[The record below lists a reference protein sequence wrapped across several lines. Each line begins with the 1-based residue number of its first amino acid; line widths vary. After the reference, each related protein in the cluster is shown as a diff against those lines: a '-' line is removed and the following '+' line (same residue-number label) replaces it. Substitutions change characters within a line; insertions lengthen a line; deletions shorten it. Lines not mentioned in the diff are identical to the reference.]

1 MAENLL
7 IGIIS
12 LGCPKASSDT
22 ELILTRLQSEGY
34 EICDGNNLENANNA
48 ALLII
53 NTCGFVDAAI
63 EESLDAIGE
72 ALQQN
77 DKVIVTGCLG
87 AEHHQQII
95 QKTYPNVLAVTGPHS
110 CAEVMDLVHKFLPR
124 PHEPFADLIPPQ
136 GVRLTPEHFAYL
148 KISEGCNHDCSF
160 CIIPKLRGKLVS
172 RSLGEVMNEA
182 ELLVKS
188 GVKEILVIS
197 QDTSAYGVDLKYR
210 TGFYNGRPM
219 KTRLKELCQALASLG
234 VWVRLHY
241 VYPYPNVDEILP
253 LMAEGKILPYLDV
266 PLQHASPKILKA
278 MKRPAF
284 IENTLQ
290 RICDWRKICPDLA
303 IRSTFITGFP
313 GETDAD
319 FDLLLQFLDEAK
331 LDRVGC
337 FAYSDVVGAVANNFA
352 DKIPEALAMERR
364 DWLLENQAEISAEKL
379 SQKIDSQLQILVD
392 MVDEEGTIGRSKYD
406 APEVDGVVVL
416 DNFFDAKPGEFI
428 NAKII
433 DSDEHDLYAQKI

>member
-188 GVKEILVIS
+188 GVKEIMVIS

-352 DKIPEALAMERR
+352 DKVPEALAMERR

>member
-234 VWVRLHY
+234 GWVRLHY

-352 DKIPEALAMERR
+352 DKVPEALAMERR

>member
-352 DKIPEALAMERR
+352 DKVPEALAMERR

-392 MVDEEGTIGRSKYD
+392 MIDEEGTIGRSKYD

>member
-182 ELLVKS
+182 ELLVKA

-352 DKIPEALAMERR
+352 DKVPEALAMERR

-416 DNFFDAKPGEFI
+416 DNFFDAKLGEFI

>member
-278 MKRPAF
+278 MRRPAF

-352 DKIPEALAMERR
+352 DKVPEALAMERR

>member
-352 DKIPEALAMERR
+352 DKVPEALAIERR